1 MAKLAPC
8 GEICTFLVAAP
19 PAFAQ
24 QGKQFLSTQKQ
35 PSVAREFATS
45 ILGDPVFLSLL
56 IFLAVLLLLVGVVVL
71 VGMYSS
77 IKKRS
82 AALPAPDTA
91 LSSMIPYTNPRAL
104 TAYYCS
110 IFSIIP
116 CMGLVLGPAAVL
128 LGILGLR
135 FVSASPAAKGTVHA
149 VIGIALGAIT
159 TLANLTLAA
168 MASFIFLTK

>member
-1 MAKLAPC
+1 
-8 GEICTFLVAAP
+8 
-19 PAFAQ
+19 
-24 QGKQFLSTQKQ
+24 
-35 PSVAREFATS
+35 
-45 ILGDPVFLSLL
+45 
-56 IFLAVLLLLVGVVVL
+56 LLVGVVVL

-82 AALPAPDTA
+82 GAPAAPDTA
-91 LSSMIPYTNPRAL
+91 LSSLVPYTNPRAL

-135 FVSASPAAKGTVHA
+135 FVSANPDAKGTAHA
-149 VIGIALGAIT
+149 VVGIALGAVT
-159 TLANLTLAA
+159 TLGNLTFAA
-168 MASFIFLTK
+168 MVSFIFLTK